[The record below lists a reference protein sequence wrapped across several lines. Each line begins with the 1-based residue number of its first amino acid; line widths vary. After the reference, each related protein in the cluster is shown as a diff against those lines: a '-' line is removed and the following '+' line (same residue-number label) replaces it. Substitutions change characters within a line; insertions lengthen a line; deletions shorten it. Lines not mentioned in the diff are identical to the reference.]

1 MIELISRKKL
11 DVEKYDDCVQ
21 NSLQSN
27 IFGFSWYLDI
37 VADNWSVLVLND
49 YEAVMPIPWRRKL
62 FIKYTYTP
70 FWLIQLGI
78 YSKEIEDENEFL
90 IMLFSEFKYVNIR
103 TNGENAFSMF
113 HSYQNQRQL
122 QYVSFTKTYEEI
134 YKAYNRNRK
143 RELKKAVNLDLTEKW
158 NTDAKLFIDLFKNN
172 VGKRVKKIKDE
183 DYLNLYKLMN
193 ACLSRNVGELLTV
206 HDKNNEL
213 ISGAFFLK
221 YKNKVTE
228 LVCSSDFKNREN
240 GANTFMNDRA
250 IFKYERN
257 YKVFNFGGS
266 SMKNIANYYKS
277 FGASTEFYTELHCN
291 KLSWGLKLFKR

>member
-143 RELKKAVNLDLTEKW
+143 RELKKAVNLDLTENW

-291 KLSWGLKLFKR
+291 KLPWVLKLFKR

>member
-11 DVEKYDDCVQ
+11 DVQKYDDCVQ

-113 HSYQNQRQL
+113 HSYQNQKQL

-143 RELKKAVNLDLTEKW
+143 RELKKAINLDLTEKW

-291 KLSWGLKLFKR
+291 KLPWVLKLFKR